1 MEDLFDLNDFEDKPE
16 ITPDAP
22 TPIAANGIKDKEL
35 LTKEE
40 PKIEEKKE
48 KEEQDEYWKET
59 DEKVL
64 NKKKKEV

>member
-40 PKIEEKKE
+40 PKIGRQK
-48 KEEQDEYWKET
+48 
-59 DEKVL
+59 
-64 NKKKKEV
+64 